1 MNSGKRLF
9 DLILSF
15 LLLVVFLPL
24 LGLIALVLAVV
35 YRGNPFFLHSRPGFL
50 EESFGMIKFRTMSE
64 AKDSEGNLL
73 PSTQRLTT
81 AGKFLRK
88 HWLDELPQLIN
99 VLIGDMSLVGPRP
112 LLHEYLP
119 LYTSRQYRR
128 HEVKPGI
135 TGWAQVHGH
144 NNITWEQKLE
154 LDVWYVEHRSLSLD
168 IKILF
173 LTLRDLFRKHNYLP
187 TEKFAGNEES
197 SAFSVQ

>member
-9 DLILSF
+9 DLVLSF

-24 LGLIALVLAVV
+24 LGLITLVLAIV
-35 YRGNPFFLHSRPGFL
+35 YRGNPFFLHYRPGKL
-50 EESFGMIKFRTMSE
+50 EEGFWMIKFRTMSD
-64 AKDSEGNLL
+64 AKDSDGNLL
-73 PSTQRLTT
+73 PSIQRLTT

-88 HWLDELPQLIN
+88 YSLDELPQLIN

-128 HEVKPGI
+128 LHVKPGI

-154 LDVWYVEHRSLSLD
+154 LDVWYVEHRSLRLD
-168 IKILF
+168 IRILL
-173 LTLRDLFRKHNYLP
+173 LTLLDLFRKHNYVP
-187 TEKFAGNEES
+187 AEKFAGNEERL
-197 SAFSVQ
+197 SVS